1 MMWTCNLHKY
11 FWKSV
16 NIFSCL
22 ISLSAWDRSSPPH
35 SSLQTLLVYIWWW
48 VSSVYLVSITYMSA
62 IFRTRHIF
70 VIIAFAHR
78 SIFPG
83 IFWFTSFACLQ
94 EASSF
99 FIKGPKITS
108 ISSLTPLLTST
119 AVTVNPPYP
128 YVVPIISGVVV

>member
-1 MMWTCNLHKY
+1 
-11 FWKSV
+11 
-16 NIFSCL
+16 
-22 ISLSAWDRSSPPH
+22 
-35 SSLQTLLVYIWWW
+35 
-48 VSSVYLVSITYMSA
+48 MSA

-83 IFWFTSFACLQ
+83 ITGFTSFACLQ
-94 EASSF
+94 EAFPS

-128 YVVPIISGVVV
+128 YVVPIISGVVI